1 MGAEARCTAHLEGQS
16 SEGTAL
22 LETDFVLFRGSF
34 RVKVPFKS
42 IRKLSVSAEQLVI
55 VWEEG
60 TLKLDL
66 GAAAGKWLRKIEN
79 PPSLMDKLGV
89 KPGMSVCVIGIRDE
103 SFLEAVR
110 SIASGVGTRLAPKS
124 DMIIAAIESS
134 DDLEMIAKA
143 EANLAPVVRFP
154 EGSKA
159 HHGDRRADGG

>member
-34 RVKVPFKS
+34 RVKVPFKR
-42 IRKLSVSAEQLVI
+42 IRKLSVSGEQLVI

-66 GAAAGKWLRKIEN
+66 GTAAGRWLRKIEN

-89 KPGMSVCVIGIRDE
+89 KPEMSVCVVGIRE
-103 SFLEAVR
+103 EGFLDAVR
-110 SIASGVGTRLAPKS
+110 SITTGMKMRLAPKS
-124 DMIIAAIESS
+124 DMILASIESRE
-134 DDLEMIAKA
+134 DLEI
-143 EANLAPVVRFP
+143 
-154 EGSKA
+154 
-159 HHGDRRADGG
+159 